1 MKTLRITLTLFTV
14 FALLPFSF
22 MTFRAS
28 AQDPQEQNQAT
39 AIMRGYRTGY
49 SDGYQAGISDAARNA
64 PRDFR
69 TKAEYDHADRA
80 YNSNWGLIEDY
91 RDGYRQGF
99 EVGYEAGFDHKPFDS
114 TIPTDLKRRTEDS
127 TVQYPTD
134 ANKGGDN
141 TNPNANS
148 KPNTNPS
155 SGNDTVIPRDT
166 ILRVELMHNLSTDAS
181 QKGDPFQARVLEPKN
196 YEGAIID
203 GHIEAVKRP
212 GKAKGSAQMQLSFD
226 RIQMPNG
233 PTSKFGAQVIEV
245 IPNGASEGVDKVDSE
260 GGVKGKD
267 STRGDVETVGAAT
280 GIGAIIGA
288 IAGGGVGAAVGATIG
303 AGVGTAGVL
312 NQRGKDIHLYQGQ
325 QLRIRTAGDTDLQ

>member
-1 MKTLRITLTLFTV
+1 
-14 FALLPFSF
+14 
-22 MTFRAS
+22 MTFRAA

-39 AIMRGYRTGY
+39 PIMRGYRTGY
-49 SDGYQAGISDAARNA
+49 SDGYQAGISDAARSA

-69 TKAEYDHADRA
+69 AKAEYDRADRA
-80 YNSNWGLIEDY
+80 FNSTWGSIEEY

-114 TIPTDLKRRTEDS
+114 TIPSELKRRTEDPN
-127 TVQYPTD
+127 VQYPTD
-134 ANKGGDN
+134 ANKGGSN
-141 TNPNANS
+141 TNPN
-148 KPNTNPS
+148 TS

-166 ILRVELMHNLSTDAS
+166 ILRVELMHNLSTDVS

-203 GHIEAVKRP
+203 GHLEAVKRP
-212 GKAKGSAQMQLSFD
+212 GKARGNAQLQLSFD

-233 PTSKFGAQVIEV
+233 PTSKFSAQVIEV
-245 IPNGASEGVDKVDSE
+245 IPNGGSEGVDKVDSE

-267 STRGDVETVGAAT
+267 STKDDVTKVGAAT

-312 NQRGKDIHLYQGQ
+312 NQRGKDIRLYQGQ
-325 QLRIRTAGDTDLQ
+325 QLRIRTAGDTELR

>member
-1 MKTLRITLTLFTV
+1 MKTLRISLTLFTV

-22 MTFRAS
+22 LTFRAA

-80 YNSNWGLIEDY
+80 FNSTWGSIEEY

-99 EVGYEAGFDHKPFDS
+99 EVGYEAGFDHKPFNS
-114 TIPTDLKRRTEDS
+114 TIPSELKHRTEDS

-134 ANKGGDN
+134 ANKGGGN
-141 TNPNANS
+141 TNPNTN
-148 KPNTNPS
+148 PNTS
-155 SGNDTVIPRDT
+155 SGNDNVIPRDT
-166 ILRVELMHNLSTDAS
+166 IMRVELMHNLSTDVS

-196 YEGAIID
+196 YEGAIIE
-203 GHIEAVKRP
+203 GHLEAVKRP
-212 GKAKGSAQMQLSFD
+212 GKAKGNAQLQLSFD

-233 PTSKFGAQVIEV
+233 PTSKFSAQVIEV

-267 STRGDVETVGAAT
+267 STKDDVTKVGAAT

-312 NQRGKDIHLYQGQ
+312 NQRGKDIRLNQGQ
-325 QLRIRTAGDTDLQ
+325 QLRIRTAGDTQFQ